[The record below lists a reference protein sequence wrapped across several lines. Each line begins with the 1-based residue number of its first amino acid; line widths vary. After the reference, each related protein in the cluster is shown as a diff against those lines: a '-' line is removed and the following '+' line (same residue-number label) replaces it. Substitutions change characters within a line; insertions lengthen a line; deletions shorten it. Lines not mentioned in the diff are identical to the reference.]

1 MLRGGV
7 LRVLHRG
14 AVHPLP
20 DPHGRVVV
28 GGRRSPHPPLLPGQ
42 ELRHPECRGQQGR
55 HVHVRGVRVLR
66 LVHPDQLV
74 RHPERRGGGPPRRDE
89 LVGSAARGRRGRG
102 CEPRGRRGRARRQA
116 RGPEAQVRKGLG
128 EQHAGAQQGGRRPEE
143 QNRHPAPDAAAGGE
157 APWDCNRLR
166 LRSESG
172 CDRERSCS
180 TGWCP
185 GVWPWRRVIRSVLP
199 LRPPPFSR
207 NAPLLLAARD
217 LSIGLGSLGSVA
229 FPSQRVDQA
238 HAGCKGEL
246 DFI

>member
-143 QNRHPAPDAAAGGE
+143 QNRHPAPDAAGAAAPRDRRQLTGSRPGGAPAGARFASPLALP
-157 APWDCNRLR
+157 APPRDPGRARALD
-166 LRSESG
+166 
-172 CDRERSCS
+172 DRGRASA
-180 TGWCP
+180 
-185 GVWPWRRVIRSVLP
+185 RRGP
-199 LRPPPFSR
+199 
-207 NAPLLLAARD
+207 A
-217 LSIGLGSLGSVA
+217 
-229 FPSQRVDQA
+229 PSQGGWTRTTRLAWRLPVF
-238 HAGCKGEL
+238 GCSRSL
-246 DFI
+246 